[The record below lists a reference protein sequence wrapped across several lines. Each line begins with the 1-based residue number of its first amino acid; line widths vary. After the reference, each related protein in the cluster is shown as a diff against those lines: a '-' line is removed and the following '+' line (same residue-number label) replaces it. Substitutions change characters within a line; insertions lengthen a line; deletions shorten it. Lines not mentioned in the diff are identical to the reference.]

1 MIAEV
6 TAMHEPP
13 VRRRSPY
20 FRHLVILC
28 LAGAVAFAGLTLAVA
43 GSESFTHLDTTVAE
57 ACHRHATESPGTV
70 RFFQIVTWFGTF
82 RALTA
87 LSIVAI
93 ITIAHVGR
101 RRLALAWLL
110 TLVGSGLAIEAMKE
124 VFERPRPVWDQPFAL
139 EESFSYP
146 SGHASGSTVGYGMLA
161 YCVALRWKSWRR
173 RLGLVTGLAAW
184 VLLIGFSRIYLGVH
198 YLSDVLAGYAL
209 GLAWLAL
216 CIVTIEE
223 VRVRL

>member
-1 MIAEV
+1 
-6 TAMHEPP
+6 MHPTH

-20 FRHLVILC
+20 FRQLVILC
-28 LAGAVAFAGLTLAVA
+28 LAGAAAFAVLTLAVA
-43 GSESFTHLDTTVAE
+43 GSESVTHLDTTISE
-57 ACHRHATESPGTV
+57 ACHRHGMESPGTL
-70 RFFQIVTWFGTF
+70 RFFQTVTWFGTF
-82 RALTA
+82 KALTA
-87 LSIVAI
+87 LSVLAIV
-93 ITIAHVGR
+93 TIAHVGR
-101 RRLALAWLL
+101 KRLALAWLL
-110 TLVGSGLAIEAMKE
+110 TLVGSGLAIEALKD

-146 SGHASGSTVGYGMLA
+146 SGHSSGSTVGYGMLT
-161 YCVALRWKSWRR
+161 YCVGLRWKEWRR
-173 RLGLVTGLAAW
+173 RLGLGIGLAAW

-216 CIVTIEE
+216 CIVVIEE

>member
-1 MIAEV
+1 
-6 TAMHEPP
+6 MHQPH

-28 LAGAVAFAGLTLAVA
+28 LAGAVVFAAMTLAVA
-43 GSESFTHLDTTVAE
+43 GSESVTHLDTTISE
-57 ACHRHATESPGTV
+57 ACHRDGLNSPNTV
-70 RFFQIVTWFGTF
+70 RFFQVVTWFGTF

-87 LSIVAI
+87 LSIAAI
-93 ITIAHVGR
+93 FAIAHVGR
-101 RRLALAWLL
+101 KRLALAWLL
-110 TLVGSGLAIEAMKE
+110 TLVGSGLAIEVFKE
-124 VFERPRPVWDQPFAL
+124 VFERPRPVWDQPFAI

-161 YCVALRWKSWRR
+161 YCLALRWKSWRR
-173 RLGLVTGLAAW
+173 RLGWVIGLAAW
-184 VLLIGFSRIYLGVH
+184 VLVIGFSRIYLGVH

>member
-1 MIAEV
+1 MSQN
-6 TAMHEPP
+6 H

-28 LAGAVAFAGLTLAVA
+28 LAGAVLFALFTLAVA
-43 GSESFTHLDTTVAE
+43 GSESVTHLDSTIAE
-57 ACHRHATESPGTV
+57 ACHRHAMASPGTLY
-70 RFFQIVTWFGTF
+70 FFQIVTWFGTF
-82 RALTA
+82 KALTI

-93 ITIAHVGR
+93 LAIAHVGR
-101 RRLALAWLL
+101 KRLALAWLL

-124 VFERPRPVWDQPFAL
+124 VFERPRPVWEKPFAV

-146 SGHASGSTVGYGMLA
+146 SGHASGSTVGYGMVA
-161 YCVALRWKSWRR
+161 YCLALRWKSWRR
-173 RLGLVTGLAAW
+173 RLGLVVGLAAW
-184 VLLIGFSRIYLGVH
+184 VLLIGFSRIYIGVH

-216 CIVTIEE
+216 CIVVIEE